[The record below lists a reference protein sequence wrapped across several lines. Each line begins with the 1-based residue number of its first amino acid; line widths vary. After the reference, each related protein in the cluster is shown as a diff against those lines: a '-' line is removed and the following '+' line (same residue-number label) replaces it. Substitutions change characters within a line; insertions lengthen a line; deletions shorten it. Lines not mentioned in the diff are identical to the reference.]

1 MAKDDAAAQSIAAEL
16 RQAITEHLENFRRRV
31 RGLPVSNTSQNDPP
45 HNDSPQND
53 PPQNDP
59 PMNQALANRG

>member
-45 HNDSPQND
+45 HND